1 MLCDSA
7 FPDIDMPADVFT
19 HNRLRLP
26 GRNVDKSVHYG
37 DYFSDEFPVLVGIG
51 NSEKVPR

>member
-26 GRNVDKSVHYG
+26 GRNVDKSVYYG
-37 DYFSDEFPVLVGIG
+37 GLFF
-51 NSEKVPR
+51 R

>member
-37 DYFSDEFPVLVGIG
+37 GLFF
-51 NSEKVPR
+51 R